1 MIKVLDKTFS
11 ILETVIIASPRPVRI
26 SELGAELQINSATC
40 ARILKE
46 LTDAGY
52 LIKVSRGEG
61 YSAGPRALA
70 LAQQVSY
77 REKLLRAARPILRK
91 CAEQQQ
97 ASILLAERRGCVR
110 YILLHINRCEKLDIH
125 LKELAF
131 HDLLL
136 TATGIVLTAYAP
148 AAEQQKILQFYRD
161 TPAPLIP
168 PDRAALEAIRCNGG
182 AVFDKRSAGQGIVAF
197 PIFENH
203 KFLATIGGSIA
214 AGDFTASRRK
224 EFAAAV
230 QSAARAISQAIS
242 NITTIG

>member
-26 SELGAELQINSATC
+26 SELVAELQINSATC

-110 YILLHINRCEKLDIH
+110 YILLHINRCEKLDIR
-125 LKELAF
+125 LK
-131 HDLLL
+131 
-136 TATGIVLTAYAP
+136 YAP

-203 KFLATIGGSIA
+203 KFLATVGGSIA

-230 QSAARAISQAIS
+230 QSAARAISQAVS